1 MFYNET
7 KAIELVEEEPSLV
20 FELIKENSFDL
31 VDKLLKKKI
40 VDINI
45 CDEAGNNILVRLLK
59 QGAYDLSFNTIS
71 FVHDVILNI

>member
-20 FELIKENSFDL
+20 FELIKENHLEL
-31 VDKLLKKKI
+31 VNKLLKKKI

-45 CDEAGNNILVRLLK
+45 CD
-59 QGAYDLSFNTIS
+59 D
-71 FVHDVILNI
+71 